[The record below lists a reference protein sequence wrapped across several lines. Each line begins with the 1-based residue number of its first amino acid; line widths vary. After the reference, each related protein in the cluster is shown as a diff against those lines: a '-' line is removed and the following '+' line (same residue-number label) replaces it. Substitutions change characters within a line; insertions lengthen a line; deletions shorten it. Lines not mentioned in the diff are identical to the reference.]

1 MKTKRCYR
9 CSTEKP
15 IDQFSVERDY
25 SRDGYGQS
33 CSDCVRIH
41 HPHLFRD
48 DGTKMTYVEWC
59 IENGIKN
66 TKATR
71 ELKERENGKAN

>member
-1 MKTKRCYR
+1 M
-9 CSTEKP
+9 
-15 IDQFSVERDY
+15 FSVETGY

-33 CSDCVRIH
+33 CSDCVKLH
-41 HPHLFRD
+41 HPHLFRG

-71 ELKERENGKAN
+71 EIKRRELER